1 MYVHVF
7 FYICTLKTLN
17 MKKIIFTFSFAAI
30 LATTYSFVNPTKNL
44 GDPTVYQVDTKSRVD
59 FIGSKKGDFHPGT
72 FTVKSGSLT
81 VDAGKLTGGKFVID
95 VVNLKVTDAA
105 AGKLDGH
112 LKSPDFFDVAKF
124 PEATFEITSVK
135 YVTETSTE
143 IAGSLNFKGNNIP
156 VKFPAYIRSADDKG
170 FFAQAFFSLDKN
182 LLGIAYGKGQL
193 SDDVQISVHLYAKK

>member
-1 MYVHVF
+1 M
-7 FYICTLKTLN
+7 
-17 MKKIIFTFSFAAI
+17 
-30 LATTYSFVNPTKNL
+30 
-44 GDPTVYQVDTKSRVD
+44 D
-59 FIGSKKGDFHPGT
+59 FNPGT
-72 FTVKSGSLT
+72 FKVKSGSLT
-81 VDAGKLTGGKFVID
+81 VESGKLTGGKFVID

-105 AGKLDGH
+105 AGRLDGH

-135 YVTETSTE
+135 YVTETATE